1 MNLVLGIQTGL
12 RRAADAIDRILGP
25 ACGLG
30 LLAAALVLC
39 DSVFVRYVLHKSTDW
54 QDETA
59 VFLLVGVTFLSAAQV
74 QSVRGHI
81 GIDALS
87 AIQSPRAN
95 RIRRWATDLAGLV
108 FIGFF
113 TEKAW
118 ALTKEAWDDGLV
130 TSSTFGP
137 PLWIPY
143 VMMSVGMTLP
153 TLRLVVQL
161 VDPRDPPQQ
170 GAHS

>member
-1 MNLVLGIQTGL
+1 MNPIVGLGTGL
-12 RRAADAIDRILGP
+12 RRAADGIDRILGP

-39 DSVFVRYVLHKSTDW
+39 DSVFVRYVLHRSTDW

-59 VFLLVGVTFLSAAQV
+59 VFLLVGVTFLSTGQV

-87 AIQSPRAN
+87 AVQSPRAN
-95 RIRRWATDLAGLV
+95 RIRRWATDLAGLI

-113 TEKAW
+113 TIKSW
-118 ALTKEAWDDGLV
+118 ALTKDAWDDGLV

-143 VMMSVGMTLP
+143 VMMSVGMTLL
-153 TLRLVVQL
+153 TLRLIVQL
-161 VDPRDPPQQ
+161 IDPRDPPQP
-170 GAHS
+170 GAH